1 MNNIQDTLIEAI
13 SIAADVCGKV
23 YEVLSSEMAQELYLA
38 IIFLLAGTIVIFGMG
53 VFKISTALW
62 EIIKATSQP
71 VVKNLEA
78 RYSAWLQE
86 PIEL

>member
-53 VFKISTALW
+53 IIKISTALW
-62 EIIKATSQP
+62 KIIKITLQP
-71 VVKNLEA
+71 VVTNLQA
-78 RYSAWLQE
+78 RYSAWPQE